1 MTRRT
6 RLAAAHLTLTGE
18 KYGPVKWFR
27 DQLAAHLCG
36 HTKSVVYRW
45 FDDENVVDG
54 DYLEGVLQVLEAD
67 AELSLLSDA
76 DRTRLDDAEAT
87 IAELKEKLR

>member
-6 RLAAAHLTLTGE
+6 RLAAAHTTLTGE

-36 HTKSVVYRW
+36 HSQSAVYRW
-45 FDDENVVDG
+45 FDGDNVVGADR
-54 DYLEGVLQVLEAD
+54 LEGVLEQLEAD
-67 AELSLLSDA
+67 AFLK
-76 DRTRLDDAEAT
+76 RLDDAEAT
-87 IAELKEKLR
+87 IRELKEQA